1 MASTIKTLF
10 IFTRIVCS
18 IFIGTAFFLI
28 GLAQLDAQPSTK
40 PELSKETQNALL
52 EKTADPDATRVAQ
65 AIAFSLTGGAD
76 RSLKPQVRFAT
87 PKASPA
93 SDPVIARNGL
103 KLVGVAI
110 TESEKQGPDQSG
122 RRVRGM
128 IAHSDAYSRFMYT
141 HFKADYEHAG
151 DTIVIESTTVKA
163 VEPARPRV
171 ALFFVPANKVPRDIA
186 KTRPFTTVLGFA
198 IKHAVDVQGTKK
210 TDRTVQDYHVF
221 AFFMERL
228 APDAKTG
235 LLISDRPDGLSGH
248 CKGITRFQQDG
259 WHGAFIPAT
268 FAVDNSPE
276 RFFKVLFQPGSY
288 TPVKQRQPKL
298 VGVFTTASTV
308 TLIQR
313 ALAQNGYDPGPA
325 DGLMGMRTR
334 RAIQKFQ
341 QDHGLKVDG
350 ESSGALLAA
359 LTGAGQLPSS
369 TEIEVLPATSK
380 KDAAPSALV
389 QDRLKPKMWPNKV
402 QRP

>member
-1 MASTIKTLF
+1 MASTTKTLF

-18 IFIGTAFFLI
+18 IFIGTACFLS
-28 GLAQLDAQPSTK
+28 GFAQLDAQPSTE
-40 PELSKETQNALL
+40 PGLSKEKQNTLL
-52 EKTADPDATRVAQ
+52 EKSASPDATRVAQ
-65 AIAFSLTGGAD
+65 AIAVSLSGGAD
-76 RSLKPQVRFAT
+76 RSLKAQVRFAT
-87 PKASPA
+87 PNVSPKTDA
-93 SDPVIARNGL
+93 VIARNGL

-141 HFKADYEHAG
+141 HFKADYGLAG
-151 DTIVIESTTVKA
+151 DTIVIESTTVKP

-171 ALFFVPANKVPRDIA
+171 ALFFVPANKVPRNIA
-186 KTRPFTTVLGFA
+186 KARPYTTVLEFA
-198 IKHAVDVQGTKK
+198 IKNAVDVQGTKK
-210 TDRTVQDYHVF
+210 TDRTVKDYYVF

-268 FAVDNSPE
+268 FAVDNTPE
-276 RFFKVLFQPGSY
+276 RFFKALFQPGSY
-288 TPVKQRQPKL
+288 TPEKQRQPKL

-308 TLIQR
+308 TLLQR

-325 DGLMGMRTR
+325 DGLLGMRTR
-334 RAIQKFQ
+334 RAIREFQ
-341 QDHGLKVDG
+341 QDHDLKVDG
-350 ESSGALLAA
+350 ESSVALLAA
-359 LTGAGQLPSS
+359 VTGAGQLPAS
-369 TEIEVLPATSK
+369 TKIGVLPATSK
-380 KDAAPSALV
+380 KSAAPSTSV
-389 QDRLKPKMWPNKV
+389 WNRLKPKMWPNKV

>member
-1 MASTIKTLF
+1 MASTTKTLF
-10 IFTRIVCS
+10 IFTRIMCS
-18 IFIGTAFFLI
+18 IFIGTAFFLT
-28 GLAQLDAQPSTK
+28 GFAQLDAQPSTK
-40 PELSKETQNALL
+40 PELSKEKQNALL

-65 AIAFSLTGGAD
+65 AIALSLTGGPD

-87 PKASPA
+87 PNVSPKT
-93 SDPVIARNGL
+93 DPVITRNRL
-103 KLVGVAI
+103 RLVGVAI
-110 TESEKQGPDQSG
+110 TESEKQGPDQTG
-122 RRVRGM
+122 QRVRGM

-141 HFKADYEHAG
+141 HFKADYERAG

-163 VEPARPRV
+163 VEPGRPRV

-186 KTRPFTTVLGFA
+186 KTRLYTTILEFA
-198 IKHAVDVQGTKK
+198 IKNAVDVQGTKK
-210 TDRTVQDYHVF
+210 TDRTVKDYYVF

-259 WHGAFIPAT
+259 WHGASIPAT

-288 TPVKQRQPKL
+288 TPEKQRQPKL

-334 RAIQKFQ
+334 QAIRKFQ

-350 ESSGALLAA
+350 ESSVALLAA
-359 LTGAGQLPSS
+359 LTGTGQLPSA
-369 TEIEVLPATSK
+369 TEIEVLSSTSK
-380 KDAAPSALV
+380 RGAVPSTSV
-389 QDRLKPKMWPNKV
+389 WNRLKPRMWPNKV

>member
-1 MASTIKTLF
+1 MASTTKTLF

-18 IFIGTAFFLI
+18 IFIGTACFLS
-28 GLAQLDAQPSTK
+28 GLAQLDAQPSTE
-40 PELSKETQNALL
+40 PGLSKEKQNTLL
-52 EKTADPDATRVAQ
+52 EKSASPDATRVAQ
-65 AIAFSLTGGAD
+65 AIALSLTGGAD
-76 RSLKPQVRFAT
+76 RSLKAQVRFAT
-87 PKASPA
+87 PNVSPKT
-93 SDPVIARNGL
+93 DPVIARNGL

-141 HFKADYEHAG
+141 HFKADYGLAG
-151 DTIVIESTTVKA
+151 DTIVIESTTVKPI
-163 VEPARPRV
+163 EPARPRV
-171 ALFFVPANKVPRDIA
+171 ALFFVPANKVPRDITKA
-186 KTRPFTTVLGFA
+186 RPYTTVLEFA
-198 IKHAVDVQGTKK
+198 IKNAVDVQGTKK
-210 TDRTVQDYHVF
+210 TDRTVKDYYVF

-248 CKGITRFQQDG
+248 CEGITRFQQDG

-268 FAVDNSPE
+268 FAVDNTPE
-276 RFFKVLFQPGSY
+276 RFFKALFQPGSY
-288 TPVKQRQPKL
+288 TPEKQRQPKL

-325 DGLMGMRTR
+325 DGLLGMRTR
-334 RAIQKFQ
+334 RAIREFQ

-350 ESSGALLAA
+350 ESSVALLAA
-359 LTGAGQLPSS
+359 VTGAGQLPAS
-369 TEIEVLPATSK
+369 TKIGVLPATSK
-380 KDAAPSALV
+380 KSAAPSTSV
-389 QDRLKPKMWPNKV
+389 WNRLKPKMWPNKV

>member
-1 MASTIKTLF
+1 MASTTKTLF
-10 IFTRIVCS
+10 SFTRIVCS
-18 IFIGTAFFLI
+18 IFIGTAFYLT
-28 GLAQLDAQPSTK
+28 GLAQLDAQPSAK
-40 PELSKETQNALL
+40 PGLSKEKQTTLL
-52 EKTADPDATRVAQ
+52 EKTANPDATRVAQ
-65 AIAFSLTGGAD
+65 AIALSLTGGAD

-87 PKASPA
+87 PNASPA

-110 TESEKQGPDQSG
+110 TESEKQGADQNG

-128 IAHSDAYSRFMYT
+128 IAHSDGYSRFMYT
-141 HFKADYEHAG
+141 HFQADYGLTGE
-151 DTIVIESTTVKA
+151 TIIIESTTVKA

-186 KTRPFTTVLGFA
+186 KTRPYATILEFA
-198 IKHAVDVQGTKK
+198 IKNAVDVQGNKK
-210 TDRTVQDYHVF
+210 IDKTIKDYYVF

-259 WHGAFIPAT
+259 WHGAFMPTT
-268 FAVDNSPE
+268 FAIDSSPE

-288 TPVKQRQPKL
+288 TPEKQRQPKL

-308 TLIQR
+308 TLVQR

-334 RAIQKFQ
+334 RAIRKFQ

-350 ESSGALLAA
+350 ESSVALLAA
-359 LTGAGQLPSS
+359 LTGAGQLPST
-369 TEIEVLPATSK
+369 TEIEGLSGTSNK
-380 KDAAPSALV
+380 SAASSTSV
-389 QDRLKPKMWPNKV
+389 WNRLKPKMWPNKI

>member
-1 MASTIKTLF
+1 MASTTKTLF
-10 IFTRIVCS
+10 IFTRIFSS
-18 IFIGTAFFLI
+18 IFIGIAFFLS
-28 GLAQLDAQPSTK
+28 GLSQLDAQLSTK
-40 PELSKETQNALL
+40 SGLSKEKQKTLF
-52 EKTADPDATRVAQ
+52 EKTASPDATQVAQ
-65 AIAFSLTGGAD
+65 AIALSLAGGGD
-76 RSLKPQVRFAT
+76 RSLKPQVQFGT
-87 PKASPA
+87 PNARPA
-93 SDPVIARNGL
+93 SDPIIARNSL

-141 HFKADYEHAG
+141 HFKADYGLGG
-151 DTIVIESTTVKA
+151 DTIVVDSTIVKP

-186 KTRPFTTVLGFA
+186 KAHPYTTVLEFV
-198 IKHAVDVQGTKK
+198 IKNAVDVQGTKK
-210 TDRTVQDYHVF
+210 TDRTVKDYYVF

-228 APDAKTG
+228 APDAKVG

-248 CKGITRFQQDG
+248 WKGITRFQQDG

-276 RFFKVLFQPGSY
+276 RFFKVLFEPGSY
-288 TPVKQRQPKL
+288 TPEKQRQPKV

-313 ALAQNGYDPGPA
+313 ALARRGYDPGPA

-334 RAIQKFQ
+334 RAIRKFQ
-341 QDHGLKVDG
+341 QDQGLKVDG
-350 ESSGALLAA
+350 EPSVALLAVI
-359 LTGAGQLPSS
+359 TGAGQLPAG
-369 TEIEVLPATSK
+369 TNIEVLSATSK
-380 KDAAPSALV
+380 KSAAPSTSV
-389 QDRLKPKMWPNKV
+389 RNRLEPKMWPNKI